1 MNPRWRC
8 GLVLDSSLNLDSI
21 NYLLM
26 PGYQEGAGMDS
37 SRNGLL
43 STLLMTLPLIAVP
56 AMALL
61 RPPGQ
66 QPGVSTNPLEAGEDS
81 AEDWLS
87 EDLSDDDA
95 VAHDDVSPFGDD
107 HSPEKK
113 TSSRKKAAEPDF
125 DDIFENDRVAR
136 APRPKPGGSARKEKA
151 PLVDSFVNEANV
163 SEDNDGALMDPFI
176 DHDEPLP
183 KKRRSE
189 TSRRGT
195 SLSERSE
202 ERKEATTDDAF
213 EEVPSTVEVEPGK
226 KGPRADEVVEQLTAR
241 GAVRTK
247 WFEAGDRYPVGLA
260 VYFRG
265 RNDDERIRFEAV
277 GQTREECAADV
288 LKQVEEWQGQSAPE

>member
-1 MNPRWRC
+1 
-8 GLVLDSSLNLDSI
+8 
-21 NYLLM
+21 
-26 PGYQEGAGMDS
+26 MDS

-87 EDLSDDDA
+87 EDLSEEDATSNNENETLPFDDEA
-95 VAHDDVSPFGDD
+95 QA
-107 HSPEKK
+107 EKK
-113 TSSRKKAAEPDF
+113 GRSKKKSSEPDF
-125 DDIFENDRVAR
+125 DDIFENDRAGKDSQ
-136 APRPKPGGSARKEKA
+136 PKPGRSSRKEKA
-151 PLVDSFVNEANV
+151 PPVESFVNDRDAGV
-163 SEDNDGALMDPFI
+163 EDDDGALKDPFI

-183 KKRRSE
+183 KKGRGE
-189 TSRRGT
+189 TPKRGG
-195 SLSERSE
+195 SSAERLDDEKGLPADDGFE
-202 ERKEATTDDAF
+202 ELPSTTD
-213 EEVPSTVEVEPGK
+213 TEPAK

-247 WFEAGDRYPVGLA
+247 WFEAGDQYPVGLA

-288 LKQVEEWQGQSAPE
+288 LKQVEEWQGPSAPE

>member
-1 MNPRWRC
+1 
-8 GLVLDSSLNLDSI
+8 
-21 NYLLM
+21 
-26 PGYQEGAGMDS
+26 MDS

-56 AMALL
+56 AIALL

-81 AEDWLS
+81 EEDWLS
-87 EDLSDDDA
+87 EDINKEDTAANDDA
-95 VAHDDVSPFGDD
+95 LPFEDNA
-107 HSPEKK
+107 PKEKK
-113 TSSRKKAAEPDF
+113 GRSKKKAAEPDF
-125 DDIFENDRVAR
+125 DDIFENDRAGKGSQ
-136 APRPKPGGSARKEKA
+136 PKPGRPMREEEA
-151 PLVDSFVNEANV
+151 PAVESFLDDTDADT
-163 SEDNDGALMDPFI
+163 EDDDGTLKDPFI

-183 KKRRSE
+183 KKGRGE
-189 TSRRGT
+189 TSKRGR
-195 SLSERSE
+195 SSAERMDDEKGLPADDGFE
-202 ERKEATTDDAF
+202 ELPSTTD
-213 EEVPSTVEVEPGK
+213 TEPAK

-288 LKQVEEWQGQSAPE
+288 LKQVEEWQGPSAPE